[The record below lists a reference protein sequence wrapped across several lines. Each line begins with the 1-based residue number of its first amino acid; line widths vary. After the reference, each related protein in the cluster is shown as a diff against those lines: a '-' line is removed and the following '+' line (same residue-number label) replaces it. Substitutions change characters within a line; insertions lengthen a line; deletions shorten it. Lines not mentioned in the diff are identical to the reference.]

1 VPAKKKASKK
11 AAKKPQVTFSFPKA
25 KTPRTKSETLRV
37 LAEATGLARKDVG
50 TTLSALSALIGQD
63 LTKVGVF
70 TLPGLA
76 KLTVVKK
83 KATRA
88 RKGINPFTGEPTTFK
103 AKPARKLVK
112 IRPVKALKDVVA

>member
-1 VPAKKKASKK
+1 MPAKKKTSKK
-11 AAKKPQVTFSFPKA
+11 VAKTAPAAFSFPRT

-37 LAEATGLARKDVG
+37 LSEVTGLARKDVG
-50 TTLSALSALIGQD
+50 TTLNALNALVGQD
-63 LTKVGVF
+63 LGKVGVF

-88 RKGINPFTGEPTTFK
+88 RKGINPFTGEPTVFK

-112 IRPVKALKDVVA
+112 IRPVKALKDTV